1 MSDHSALPARPVSLF
16 TIVFVLL
23 LLSAFLLL
31 ARYFY
36 RPVSAPPH
44 TLAAENYSTEKDAQW
59 KLDAE
64 SRRKTL
70 IELRESEAKQLNS
83 YGWANKEAGKV
94 QLPIERAMEL
104 TAKQYGS
111 ANATK

>member
-23 LLSAFLLL
+23 LLSSLLLL

-44 TLAAENYSTEKDAQW
+44 TFAAENFSTEKDAQW
-59 KLDAE
+59 RLDSE
-64 SRRKTL
+64 NRRKAL
-70 IELRESEAKQLNS
+70 IELRESETKQLNS

-94 QLPIERAMEL
+94 HLPIERAMEL

-111 ANATK
+111 ASTSK